1 MGKHYRLDAENDLS
15 QEKLKVYMDSVHA
28 RVKVKDKNGNIT
40 LEKRPFCA
48 TKSGWFCCRPSMRQ
62 SDFAEYG
69 MGMVIYFQ
77 FLKFMATMYCVM
89 TVISIPSM
97 VFYFS
102 GNPTDRLSMS
112 DLIPALSLGNIGQSE
127 TACASGIYEPST
139 SLVEITINCP
149 FGKLDEVTSFGQVS
163 FGQFV

>member
-1 MGKHYRLDAENDLS
+1 
-15 QEKLKVYMDSVHA
+15 
-28 RVKVKDKNGNIT
+28 
-40 LEKRPFCA
+40 
-48 TKSGWFCCRPSMRQ
+48 
-62 SDFAEYG
+62 

-77 FLKFMATMYCVM
+77 FLKFMATMYCIM

-163 FGQFV
+163 FGQFIQCALAKEAAKEEGIPLSEYDFGFYPERCSYREFQPEVQRKLNAAFEE